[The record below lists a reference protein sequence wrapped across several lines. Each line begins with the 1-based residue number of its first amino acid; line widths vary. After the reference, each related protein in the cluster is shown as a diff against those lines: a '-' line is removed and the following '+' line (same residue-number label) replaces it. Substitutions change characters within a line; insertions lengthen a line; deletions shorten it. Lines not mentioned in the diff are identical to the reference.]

1 MAISVMVNFLLCTAA
16 ARLLFFYRSIQLS
29 TTDIFL
35 PILKKNVV
43 LLSTTS
49 EKPKIWETRNT
60 VLNSSVFSIFSAKII
75 SST

>member
-1 MAISVMVNFLLCTAA
+1 MGQLTGAKVEI
-16 ARLLFFYRSIQLS
+16 AR
-29 TTDIFL
+29 
-35 PILKKNVV
+35 
-43 LLSTTS
+43 STTS